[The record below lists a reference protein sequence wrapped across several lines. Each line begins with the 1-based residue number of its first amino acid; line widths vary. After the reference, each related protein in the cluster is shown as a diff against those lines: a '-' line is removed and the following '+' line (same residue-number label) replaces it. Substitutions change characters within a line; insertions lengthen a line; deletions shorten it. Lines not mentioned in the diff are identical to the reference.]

1 MKMLTKF
8 KIQWFQLFSV
18 LDESYGQFSFLVLV
32 SEQLNDQTY

>member
-8 KIQWFQLFSV
+8 KIKWFQLFSV
-18 LDESYGQFSFLVLV
+18 LDKSYGQFLFLVLV